1 MVNMENLEITPSLI
15 KELHKFEAKKTL
27 YMVKYLFFWRT
38 LQTAV
43 LQFNKP

>member
-27 YMVKYLFFWRT
+27 YMVMYLFY
-38 LQTAV
+38 
-43 LQFNKP
+43 